1 VLAKT
6 LITQLPRIKA
16 LSQTLSQSPSLQPKQ
31 KYLNATSF
39 SGWKRIAYVEW
50 GDEQNPDVVVCVHGL
65 TRNSRDFD
73 TLARALAPR
82 YRVVCMDVIGR
93 GLSDRLDNP
102 DEYNY
107 PRYVVD
113 ASLLL
118 ARLNVEKVHW
128 IGTSMGGLMGMMMA
142 AMPNPPFRSLVM
154 NDIGSFIPGDALRGL
169 AEYVGKA
176 SAFDSLEKVARYL
189 SIIHAA
195 FGPVPD
201 GHWMEMARHS
211 AYEAANGEWFLRYDP
226 AIAKVFLK
234 PIQDRDMTALWVAGQ
249 VPTLVLRGAVSTLLT
264 EETLKVML
272 STRTDARAITFPG
285 CGHAPSLQPADQI
298 AAIQQFLAE
307 HDH

>member
-1 VLAKT
+1 
-6 LITQLPRIKA
+6 
-16 LSQTLSQSPSLQPKQ
+16 LSSSHATGLQPKQ

-39 SGWKRIAYVEW
+39 TGWKRIAYVEW
-50 GDEQNPDVVVCVHGL
+50 GDEANPDVVVCVHGL

-93 GLSDRLDNP
+93 GLSERLDNP

-118 ARLNVEKVHW
+118 ARLNVERVHW

-142 AMPNPPFRSLVM
+142 AMPHHPFRSLVM

-189 SIIHAA
+189 SVTHAA
-195 FGPVPD
+195 FGPVPV

-211 AYEAANGEWFLRYDP
+211 SYESGNGEWFLRYDP

-234 PIQDRDMTALWVAGQ
+234 PIQDRDMSALWTAGK
-249 VPTLVLRGAVSTLLT
+249 VPTLILRGAVSTLLT
-264 EETLKVML
+264 EDTLKFML
-272 STRTDARAITFPG
+272 STRADARAITFEG
-285 CGHAPSLQPADQI
+285 CGHAPSLQQADQI
-298 AAIQQFLAE
+298 AAIEQFLAE
-307 HDH
+307 HDQP